1 VSQSR
6 IRLLIPYF
14 GRWPFWMPF
23 FLQTCKRNA
32 DIDWLFF
39 SDCGTPDDLPDN
51 VQIVPISFVDYCQ
64 LVSERLGIPFKPAN
78 PYKLCDIKPA
88 LGHIHAEHLADVDF
102 WGFSDIDLVYGQLRG
117 YFSEERLA
125 RYDLLSTHARR
136 VSGHLCL
143 LRNNERMRQAFMR
156 VPGWQACFEDP
167 EHRAF
172 DEAAFSRLFIRR
184 KNWPE
189 ALRWVADRFNPWRRS
204 SEFNEAFSTPHAR
217 VPWLSG
223 GFDFPDCW
231 IWDDGRLTNNRD
243 GARDFPYFHFITWK
257 NAKWCGLS
265 TDLLMQ
271 PGDLAARPSWCIT
284 EQGFRTPDGV
294 FAATERGAGTDDSR

>member
-1 VSQSR
+1 MQAER
-6 IRLLIPYF
+6 RYRLAL
-14 GRWPFWMPF
+14 
-23 FLQTCKRNA
+23 
-32 DIDWLFF
+32 F

-184 KNWPE
+184 KTGPRHFGGWPIASIRGVE
-189 ALRWVADRFNPWRRS
+189 AVNSTRRS
-204 SEFNEAFSTPHAR
+204 ARRMREFHGSAVASISR
-217 VPWLSG
+217 LL
-223 GFDFPDCW
+223 DM
-231 IWDDGRLTNNRD
+231 GRRAAD
-243 GARDFPYFHFITWK
+243 Q
-257 NAKWCGLS
+257 
-265 TDLLMQ
+265 Q
-271 PGDLAARPSWCIT
+271 PGWCTRLSLFPLHNVEERQVVRPFHGFADAAWGPCRSTILVHYRA
-284 EQGFRTPDGV
+284 GFRTPDGV
-294 FAATERGAGTDDSR
+294 FAATERGRVPMTHVDSEAITLEYSA